1 VKNLKFAVLAFGVL
15 GLISVFLPLVS
26 MGDVSISL
34 WKMKDAAAANVYGTM
49 VGFLLA
55 IVAGVM
61 GAAKPP
67 FGKPQAGIGLVG
79 FIVALTMMTDKKPW
93 KMFDLFKGGSAI
105 GGKLLAV
112 SALGGLI
119 VSILALVKSE
129 EA

>member
-1 VKNLKFAVLAFGVL
+1 MKNLKFAVLAFGVL
-15 GLISVFLPLVS
+15 GLIGMFIPSEGFKFFDIRAFS
-26 MGDVSISL
+26 GAI
-34 WKMKDAAAANVYGTM
+34 AYGTL
-49 VGFLLA
+49 VGFALA

-67 FGKPQAGIGLVG
+67 FGKPQAGIALVG

-93 KMFDLFKGGSAI
+93 KVGDVFKMPMGPKLMAISAI
-105 GGKLLAV
+105 VGIV
-112 SALGGLI
+112 